1 VAEKEQFKY
10 RRRSLMNAEMR
21 MWRYLAG
28 ILCVSFFIGT
38 GVAAEDSQIQLSQD
52 NDTILSASSHFE
64 DLIEAAL
71 AADRPAMEHALQG
84 WEKESA
90 AVYRILPIEVQR
102 DLKAHIDTI
111 KTAFTEEEYQTVA
124 MNALEAYRLLI
135 QSLDPEAL
143 VAPVA
148 VSMLDYIGFRI
159 NVLLH
164 ASTLDW
170 AAVQESAEEAQ
181 RHWSSVEGRVDE
193 YGLRDVMH
201 TMLAGMI
208 KAATT
213 QNTDMVAFAANLDL
227 ALVDVLEGY
236 FERTVK

>member
-1 VAEKEQFKY
+1 
-10 RRRSLMNAEMR
+10 MNVEMLTR
-21 MWRYLAG
+21 KYLAG
-28 ILCVSFFIGT
+28 ILCACLLIGT
-38 GVAAEDSQIQLSQD
+38 SLASGDSQIQLSRD
-52 NDTILSASSHFE
+52 NDKILSASSHFE

-71 AADRPAMEHALQG
+71 AANRPGMEHALQG

-90 AVYRILPIEVQR
+90 AVYKIIPVEVQL
-102 DLKAHIDTI
+102 DLQAYIDTI
-111 KTAFTEEEYQTVA
+111 ETAFNEEENQIVA
-124 MNALEAYRLLI
+124 VNALEAYRLLI
-135 QSLDPEAL
+135 QSLDPDAL

-164 ASTLDW
+164 ASSPDW
-170 AAVQESAEEAQ
+170 AAIQESAEEAR
-181 RHWSSVEGRVDE
+181 RHWSSIEGRVDE

-201 TMLAGMI
+201 TMLSGMI

-213 QNTDMVAFAANLDL
+213 QNTDMAAFAANLDL

-236 FERTVK
+236 FERAVK